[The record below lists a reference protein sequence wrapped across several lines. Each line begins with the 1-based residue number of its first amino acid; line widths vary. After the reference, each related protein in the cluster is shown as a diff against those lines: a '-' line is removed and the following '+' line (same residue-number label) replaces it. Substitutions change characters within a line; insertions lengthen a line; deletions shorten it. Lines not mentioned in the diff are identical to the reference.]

1 MSQILWIS
9 SLLISQRTFTNATN
23 ATPSFINTQNL
34 SSTSISIFKI
44 RFPRVWIVTQLSIK
58 IPAFLE
64 IIPEKNPTNVR
75 NAAKPL
81 PIVPALDSIIGFIL
95 VSNITYVR
103 NVAKPSTISHS
114 LRNTRASMP
123 GRSPTA
129 VNFVAKHLIRD
140 QLSLNTRGFILE
152 SGPTIVKTVAKL
164 FIRGQA
170 LAYTREFTLE
180 RNPTNAKN
188 AAKPSTVIHSLL
200 KPEDSYW

>member
-1 MSQILWIS
+1 MSQILRIS
-9 SLLISQRTFTNATN
+9 NLLISQRTFTNATN
-23 ATPSFINTQNL
+23 VTPSFINTQNL

-95 VSNITYVR
+95 VSNITNVK

-123 GRSPTA
+123 ARSPTA
-129 VNFVAKHLIRD
+129 VNFVAKLLFRD
-140 QLSLNTRGFILE
+140 QLELNTRGFILE
-152 SGPTIVKTVAKL
+152 RVPTIVKTVAKL

-170 LAYTREFTLE
+170 LAYTREFIVE
-180 RNPTNAKN
+180 RNCTSVKGVRASSAAAPTWL
-188 AAKPSTVIHSLL
+188 STSAL
-200 KPEDSYW
+200 P